1 MIVRPARGAIVANRD
16 GLLALASMLRDK
28 GPVYARGLAEL
39 SMALRDGTGPLYV
52 DRHGEALARQVS
64 VVSAGLRG

>member
-1 MIVRPARGAIVANRD
+1 MIVRAARPAILANRA
-16 GLLALASMLRDK
+16 GLLSLASTLRDD

-39 SMALRDGTGPLYV
+39 RLALRDGTGPLYV
-52 DRHGEALARQVS
+52 DRHGEALARQVL